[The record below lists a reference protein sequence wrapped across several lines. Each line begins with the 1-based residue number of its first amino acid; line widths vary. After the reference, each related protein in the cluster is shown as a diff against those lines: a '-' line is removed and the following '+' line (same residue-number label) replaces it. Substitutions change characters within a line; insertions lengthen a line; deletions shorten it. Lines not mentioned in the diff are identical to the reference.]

1 MLESKFYFMLSTYEG
16 FGIAA
21 IEALTAG
28 CCLIHSGRGGLK
40 DAAGEMGVQVDIED
54 LESLTQTCLELYD
67 RPLDKDEIEKGI
79 RFVKEHFCYK
89 TRLDTIK
96 CYL

>member
-1 MLESKFYFMLSTYEG
+1 M
-16 FGIAA
+16 
-21 IEALTAG
+21 
-28 CCLIHSGRGGLK
+28 K

-79 RFVKEHFCYK
+79 RFVKERFCYK